1 MINIFYMNE
10 MHFKSY
16 RHLIRENETLDA
28 LEHEWCTESS
38 YSFGHHMSLCT
49 HGIWYTSTVI

>member
-1 MINIFYMNE
+1 